1 MRTLQAAGIRCAA
14 GECEIEARRLNEA
27 YFKWVHAGTPFV
39 TLKYAMTADGKIATR
54 GGSSFWVSGLEARQR
69 VAQLRSMVDAVLVG
83 VGTVLADDPQLTARP
98 GEVGLPVA
106 GPVHQP
112 LRVVL
117 DSTARTPTIAKVL
130 GGAARTIICTTE
142 RAAADR
148 RAALE
153 AKGAEVLV
161 LDEREGRV
169 DVGAALRALGDRG
182 VISVLSEAGG
192 TVAWSLLEAGA
203 VDKVLAFIAPKLV
216 GGREALSPIGGLGL
230 DRMDCAVELA
240 TPEWTV
246 LGRDVLLTA
255 YVEPLS
261 QVRQG

>member
-1 MRTLQAAGIRCAA
+1 
-14 GECEIEARRLNEA
+14 
-27 YFKWVHAGTPFV
+27 
-39 TLKYAMTADGKIATR
+39 
-54 GGSSFWVSGLEARQR
+54 
-69 VAQLRSMVDAVLVG
+69 MVDAVLVG

-117 DSTARTPTIAKVL
+117 DSNARTPTIAKVL